1 MNRLTQFLS
10 LPALLLLA
18 TGLLA
23 RAGEA
28 PPTTGR
34 GSVVET
40 LPGASEVLRLRLVK
54 EYVDRG
60 TDFDVFGYLKT
71 QSRDGSWPTIDYG
84 DTLSYPWKP
93 MSHLNWLSEMAIAY
107 HTPSHPAYHSPLVL
121 QGIERGLAF
130 WYERKPRAY
139 NSWFEVL
146 GKPLALGRILFIMR
160 KELDPALVKAGAGYL
175 YDIDTCP
182 GPNGKPYPAS
192 TWRGAN
198 LVWLAA
204 ETIYRGVIKQ
214 DNADVQQGVDYLT
227 REVEIGTAVE
237 GIQPD
242 FSFHQHNHQLYNGG
256 YGLGYFADECKW
268 VERLEQT
275 RFAFT
280 KDKIDILTNLLLD
293 GNRWMVRGNHFDFN
307 VQGREATRMGNST
320 KARSLL
326 AACGILART
335 NPARSKEIEE
345 MQKSIRGEGPPSSI
359 TGNKHFWRSDY
370 MAHQRQKCF
379 VSVKMVSDRTV
390 GTEMVN
396 NENIKGFWLPFG
408 LTYILQRGDEYKNIL
423 PTWDW
428 ARLPGVTSPYRTIL
442 IRTEPEARNGYVF
455 SKEKFVGGVSDGNYG
470 VAAMSIGSTTTSWS
484 AVNKSLSKF
493 SARKSWF
500 FFDDEFI
507 ALGSGISSDDDASVG
522 TTLNQCLLQGH
533 VLTSEGLVN
542 SGEDRTLRGGWVL
555 HDGIGYLFPEATLVN
570 VKTGSQA
577 GSWNSINSAMY
588 ENKEITGNVFTLWI
602 EHGFKPGAAEYQYIV
617 LPGTD
622 AKALKDYSANPPLR
636 TLSNSGVLQAV
647 RHERLGICGVVFY
660 APGKIHVRP
669 GLELSVDKP
678 CLMLVHEKGRRLQIH
693 LADPTAEAASVTA
706 TLATPNSKVDVVFDL
721 PKDGM
726 AGSTICRETLI
737 PTD

>member
-1 MNRLTQFLS
+1 MKRILALS
-10 LPALLLLA
+10 ALLLAPLA
-18 TGLLA
+18 TLHA
-23 RAGEA
+23 ADA
-28 PPTTGR
+28 PATTGR
-34 GSVVET
+34 GSVVGET

-54 EYVDRG
+54 EYVDKG
-60 TDFDVFGYLKT
+60 TAFDALGYLKT
-71 QSRDGSWPTIDYG
+71 QNRDGSWPTIDYG

-93 MSHLNWLSEMAIAY
+93 LSHLSWLSEMAIAY
-107 HTPSHPAYHSPLVL
+107 HSPSHPAYHNPLVL
-121 QGIERGLAF
+121 QGIERGLDF
-130 WYERKPRAY
+130 WYQRKPRAY

-146 GKPLALGRILFIMR
+146 GKPLALGRILVIMR
-160 KELDPALVKAGAGYL
+160 KELDPALVKTGARYL
-175 YDIDTCP
+175 YDLDTCP

-192 TWRGAN
+192 TWKGAN

-204 ETIYRGVIKQ
+204 QTIYRGVITQ
-214 DNADVQQGVDYLT
+214 DDADVQKGVDYLT

-256 YGLGYFADECKW
+256 YGLGYFGDECKW

-280 KDKIDILTNLLLD
+280 KDKIDILTKLLLD

-320 KARSLL
+320 KALGLL
-326 AACGILART
+326 AACGILAKS
-335 NPARSKEIEE
+335 NPAKSKEIEE
-345 MQKSIRGEGPPSSI
+345 MQKSIRGEGPRSSV

-408 LTYILQRGDEYKNIL
+408 LTYILQRGDEYKEIL
-423 PTWDW
+423 PIWDW

-455 SKEKFVGGVSDGNYG
+455 SKEKLVGGVSDGNCG
-470 VAAMSIGSTTTSWS
+470 VAAMSIGKTTTSWS
-484 AVNKSLSKF
+484 SVNKSLSKF

-507 ALGSGISSDDDASVG
+507 ALGSGISSADDASVG
-522 TTLNQCLLQGH
+522 TTLNQCLLRGD
-533 VLTSEGLVN
+533 VLTSEGRVN
-542 SGEDRTLRGGWVL
+542 AGENRSLRGGWVL
-555 HDGIGYLFPEATLVN
+555 HDGIGYLFPDAAAVN
-570 VKTGSQA
+570 VKTGSQS

-588 ENKEITGNVFTLWI
+588 ANKEITGNVFTLWI
-602 EHGFKPGAAEYQYIV
+602 EHGCKPSAAEYQYVV
-617 LPGTD
+617 LPGTTD

-636 TLSNSGVLQAV
+636 TLSNTSVLQAV
-647 RHERLGICGVVFY
+647 RHDRLGICGVVFY
-660 APGKIHVRP
+660 APGKVAVRP

-678 CLMLVHEKGRRLQIH
+678 CLMLAHENGRRLQIH
-693 LADPTAEAASVTA
+693 LVDPTTEAASITA
-706 TLATPNSKVDVVFDL
+706 TLTTPSSKSDLLFDL
-721 PKDGM
+721 PRDGM
-726 AGSTICRETLI
+726 AGSTICRETFI
-737 PTD
+737 PAD